1 MHAMDLAGLL
11 TKKIEGTVSGAA
23 PSLLF

>member
-11 TKKIEGTVSGAA
+11 TKKIEGAVSGAA